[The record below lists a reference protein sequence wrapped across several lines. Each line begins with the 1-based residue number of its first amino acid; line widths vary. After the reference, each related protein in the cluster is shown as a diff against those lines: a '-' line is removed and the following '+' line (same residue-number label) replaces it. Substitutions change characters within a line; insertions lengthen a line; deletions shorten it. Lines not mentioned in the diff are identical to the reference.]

1 MLIMNWNILMKK
13 NHWMKQEKNHIMI
26 VNKIQKEDLNI
37 LIKEIINK
45 NKKNLGQISIFNN
58 IKKK

>member
-1 MLIMNWNILMKK
+1 MKK
-13 NHWMKQEKNHIMI
+13 NHWMKQENYDIII
-26 VNKIQKEDLNI
+26 VNKIQTEDLNI
-37 LIKEIINK
+37 LIKEIVNK